1 MTDEPPKLR
10 LPPRAKESNSTPT
23 GQELPKLNLEGVP
36 KALDKGQHPKE
47 NTEPPK
53 LNLEGVPKALDKGRQ
68 ENRKPPVLKIRGK
81 KPVP

>member
-36 KALDKGQHPKE
+36 KALDKG
-47 NTEPPK
+47 
-53 LNLEGVPKALDKGRQ
+53 RQ